1 MIITEGSSYIYNI
14 THFDPNDPVIVSE
27 TEIYCSTDC
36 CVRAVIK
43 EEIEYDWLFIES
55 NTNQLMPAVKYHE
68 EHLWVCVYVMFCFVN
83 ISDTASGGKY
93 IIMIFIL

>member
-1 MIITEGSSYIYNI
+1 MTMLSEYLKCPSCNKEPNPERLAFIITEGSSYTDNI

-43 EEIEYDWLFIES
+43 EEIEYD
-55 NTNQLMPAVKYHE
+55 
-68 EHLWVCVYVMFCFVN
+68 
-83 ISDTASGGKY
+83 
-93 IIMIFIL
+93 

>member
-1 MIITEGSSYIYNI
+1 MTMLSEYLKCPSCNNEPNPERLAMIITEGSSYIYNI

-43 EEIEYDWLFIES
+43 EEIEYD
-55 NTNQLMPAVKYHE
+55 
-68 EHLWVCVYVMFCFVN
+68 
-83 ISDTASGGKY
+83 
-93 IIMIFIL
+93 

>member
-1 MIITEGSSYIYNI
+1 MLSEYLKCPSCNNEPNPERLAMIITEGSSYTYNI

-43 EEIEYDWLFIES
+43 EEIEYD
-55 NTNQLMPAVKYHE
+55 
-68 EHLWVCVYVMFCFVN
+68 
-83 ISDTASGGKY
+83 
-93 IIMIFIL
+93 

>member
-1 MIITEGSSYIYNI
+1 MIITEGSSYTYNI

-43 EEIEYDWLFIES
+43 EEIEYDWLV
-55 NTNQLMPAVKYHE
+55 NRKQYQPTNVLELFAQLI
-68 EHLWVCVYVMFCFVN
+68 L
-83 ISDTASGGKY
+83 
-93 IIMIFIL
+93 IFIQNNPY